1 MQKQFE
7 RFISVFTN
15 IINSYLLENRLMLLA
30 NKQTP
35 KLPKKAKEVIE
46 EKEKKK
52 IENPSELLP
61 KSEGNGYDKII
72 KENLEEIFRP
82 LIERKLGIK
91 ILKSI
96 PLKDKM
102 QTTIEVE
109 MDSFYDVTPESG
121 ESFILHLE
129 FESGDNPKM
138 VYRVSEYHGIAL
150 KEREREIKHLVIYL
164 GMAAPT
170 MRTTLKPEEVFTG
183 FELLDVQGLD
193 VEDLLSSQVP
203 GFVLIAIL
211 ADYPPENAEKILRR
225 VLESVKK
232 LTPDEHQLRKYV
244 KQVLVLARLRKIKFL
259 ATKILK
265 EMPITFDIEIETDE
279 FYLIGEAKG
288 KVEGEA
294 KGEAKAIDVIKHW
307 QKGMELLMIANVL
320 DLPIK
325 QVEHII
331 AQFQAP

>member
-1 MQKQFE
+1 MAK
-7 RFISVFTN
+7 
-15 IINSYLLENRLMLLA
+15 
-30 NKQTP
+30 KQTP
-35 KLPKKAKEVIE
+35 KLSKKGKEVE
-46 EKEKKK
+46 EVKKV
-52 IENPSELLP
+52 ENPSEFLP

-121 ESFILHLE
+121 EPFILHLE

-164 GMAAPT
+164 GMAPPT

-193 VEDLLSSQVP
+193 VEELLSSQVP

-288 KVEGEA
+288 ET
-294 KGEAKAIDVIKHW
+294 KAIDVIKHW
-307 QKGMELLMIANVL
+307 QKGMEPLMIANVL
-320 DLPIK
+320 ALPIK

>member
-1 MQKQFE
+1 MRRLIF
-7 RFISVFTN
+7 VFTN
-15 IINSYLLENRLMLLA
+15 IIDSYLLENRLMPMA
-30 NKQTP
+30 KKQTP
-35 KLPKKAKEVIE
+35 KLPKKGNEIKKGKKV
-46 EKEKKK
+46 EK
-52 IENPSELLP
+52 PSEALP

-121 ESFILHLE
+121 EPFILHLE

-150 KEREREIKHLVIYL
+150 KEREREIKHVAIYL
-164 GMAAPT
+164 GMNPPT
-170 MRTTLKPEEVFTG
+170 MRTMLKPEEVFTG
-183 FELLDVQGLD
+183 FELLDVRGLD
-193 VEDLLSSQVP
+193 LENLLSSQVP
-203 GFVLIAIL
+203 GIVLIAIL
-211 ADYPPENAEKILRR
+211 ADYPLENAEKILRR
-225 VLESVKK
+225 VLENVKK

-244 KQVLVLARLRKIKFL
+244 KQVLVLARLREINFL
-259 ATKILK
+259 ATKIIE
-265 EMPITFDIEIETDE
+265 EMPITFNIDIEKDVL
-279 FYLIGEAKG
+279 YLRGEAKG
-288 KVEGEA
+288 EARGEA

-307 QKGMELLMIANVL
+307 QKGMEPLMIANVL
-320 DLPIK
+320 NLPIK
-325 QVEHII
+325 EVESII
-331 AQFQAP
+331 TEFQKP

>member
-1 MQKQFE
+1 MQNSFLFQLLRGLDRRDLRELRKLVQSPFFNLSENVQF
-7 RFISVFTN
+7 
-15 IINSYLLENRLMLLA
+15 LLEKLLD
-30 NKQTP
+30 TEGS
-35 KLPKKAKEVIE
+35 KKFETERSALTE
-46 EKEKKK
+46 
-52 IENPSELLP
+52 
-61 KSEGNGYDKII
+61 SEGNGYDKII

-82 LIERKLGIK
+82 LIEKKLGIK

-121 ESFILHLE
+121 EPFILHLE

-150 KEREREIKHLVIYL
+150 KEREREIKHIVIYL

-183 FELLDVQGLD
+183 FELLDVHGLD
-193 VEDLLSSQVP
+193 IENLLSSQVP
-203 GFVLIAIL
+203 GVVLIAIL

-225 VLESVKK
+225 VLENVKK

-244 KQVLVLARLRKIKFL
+244 KQVLVLARLREINFL
-259 ATKILK
+259 ATKIIE
-265 EMPITFDIEIETDE
+265 EMPITFNIDIEKDVL
-279 FYLIGEAKG
+279 YLRGEAKG
-288 KVEGEA
+288 IE
-294 KGEAKAIDVIKHW
+294 KGTVKGIKESIDVFKHW
-307 QKGMELLMIANVL
+307 QKGMEPPLIANVL
-320 DLPIK
+320 NLPIAE
-325 QVEHII
+325 VEQII
-331 AQFQAP
+331 AEFLKD

>member
-1 MQKQFE
+1 MAK
-7 RFISVFTN
+7 
-15 IINSYLLENRLMLLA
+15 
-30 NKQTP
+30 KQTP
-35 KLPKKAKEVIE
+35 NSPKKPKKVEETKEI
-46 EKEKKK
+46 KKK
-52 IENPSELLP
+52 EASEALP

-121 ESFILHLE
+121 EPFILHLE

-150 KEREREIKHLVIYL
+150 KEREREIKHVVIYL
-164 GMAAPT
+164 GMTAPT

-211 ADYPPENAEKILRR
+211 GDYPPENAERILQR
-225 VLESVKK
+225 VLENVKK

-244 KQVLVLARLRKIKFL
+244 KQILVLARLRKIKFL

-265 EMPITFDIEIETDE
+265 EMPITFDIEIEKDE
-279 FYLIGEAKG
+279 LYLRGEAKG
-288 KVEGEA
+288 IE
-294 KGEAKAIDVIKHW
+294 KGIEKGTVKGIKESIDVLKHW
-307 QKGMELLMIANVL
+307 QKGMKPPMIANVL
-320 DLPIK
+320 NLPIAE
-325 QVEHII
+325 VEQII
-331 AQFQAP
+331 AEFLKD

>member
-1 MQKQFE
+1 MPMAK
-7 RFISVFTN
+7 R
-15 IINSYLLENRLMLLA
+15 
-30 NKQTP
+30 QTP
-35 KLPKKAKEVIE
+35 KLPKKGKEEVKKVE
-46 EKEKKK
+46 E
-52 IENPSELLP
+52 PSEALP

-121 ESFILHLE
+121 KPFILHLE

-150 KEREREIKHLVIYL
+150 KEREREIKHVVIYL
-164 GMAAPT
+164 GMTAPT

-211 ADYPPENAEKILRR
+211 ADYPAENAEKILRR
-225 VLESVKK
+225 VLENVKK

-244 KQVLVLARLRKIKFL
+244 KQIAVLARLRKIKFL